1 VLTLYG
7 DMSVV
12 LMQRLGS
19 VAETKFDDPGGIC
32 MDVVDGVI
40 SGITV
45 VGLDAIATAE
55 PTAADAPF
63 EVTYDCVAGFGRN
76 YSRSPSSYSSTLD

>member
-1 VLTLYG
+1 VLTLFG
-7 DMSVV
+7 DISVV

-19 VAETKFDDPGGIC
+19 VAETKFQDPGAIC
-32 MDVVDGVI
+32 VDVVDGVI

-55 PTAADAPF
+55 PTAAGAPF
-63 EVTYDCVAGFGRN
+63 QVKYDCVAGPGRTCFE
-76 YSRSPSSYSSTLD
+76 RPS